1 LKKWKVGG
9 AVLFSKSY
17 AQVKPLTIFYA
28 FGNIKIDLKIYKI
41 MEIKPQKKYK
51 KVEANLLR
59 TLFNRERQLLQAQ
72 RLTREL
78 WNLLKEVKP
87 SK

>member
-1 LKKWKVGG
+1 MKNKNFIIGTVQKIPKKIKTPKV
-9 AVLFSKSY
+9 
-17 AQVKPLTIFYA
+17 
-28 FGNIKIDLKIYKI
+28 
-41 MEIKPQKKYK
+41 YK

-78 WNLLKEVKP
+78 WNLLRKVKP

>member
-1 LKKWKVGG
+1 
-9 AVLFSKSY
+9 
-17 AQVKPLTIFYA
+17 
-28 FGNIKIDLKIYKI
+28 

>member
-1 LKKWKVGG
+1 MEKWKAGG
-9 AVLFSKSY
+9 AVLFSKSFP
-17 AQVKPLTIFYA
+17 QVKPLTIFYA